1 MMKVMTKIY
10 SIPQMEVHPI
20 TPLLMLCA
28 SGATDRVSSNVNL
41 KGGNNSGDATE
52 AF

>member
-1 MMKVMTKIY
+1 MTKIY
-10 SIPQMEVHPI
+10 SIPQIEVHPI
-20 TPLLMLCA
+20 TPLSMLCA
-28 SGATDRVSSNVNL
+28 SGATDRVTSNVNL